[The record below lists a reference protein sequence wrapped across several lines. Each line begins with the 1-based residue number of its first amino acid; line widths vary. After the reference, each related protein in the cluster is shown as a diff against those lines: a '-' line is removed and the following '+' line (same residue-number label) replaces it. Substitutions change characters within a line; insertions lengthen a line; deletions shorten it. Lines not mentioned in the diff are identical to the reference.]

1 MTLRELLERLDA
13 DYEFLSLL
21 VEAGV
26 LDSPIERDF
35 SDDEAEEA
43 RIARMLMLDLE
54 VNMAGVEV
62 VLHMRRQ
69 ILALRRQ
76 MGDLLDLLRRERST
90 RP

>member
-13 DYEFLSLL
+13 DDEFLSLL
-21 VEAGV
+21 VESGV
-26 LDSPIERDF
+26 LGGPIDRHF

-43 RIARMLMLDLE
+43 RIARTLILELD

-76 MGDLLDLLRRERST
+76 MSDVLELLRRD
-90 RP
+90 RPR